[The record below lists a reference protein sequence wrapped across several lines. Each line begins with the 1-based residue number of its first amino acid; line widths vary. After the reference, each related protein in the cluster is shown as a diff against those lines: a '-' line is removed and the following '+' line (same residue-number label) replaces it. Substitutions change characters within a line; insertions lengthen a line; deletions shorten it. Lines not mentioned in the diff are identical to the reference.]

1 MRHVRSLW
9 VLVLVST
16 LVVTAP
22 TSASGWAGLSDPQ
35 TDIPVVANGET
46 GPNEIEESHTST
58 GEATLASEH
67 PSDDSTSASEELD
80 VLSPIGPAT
89 NVDVPTYE
97 TVREPG
103 GFIPSSMTTIVEDK
117 NVQLLTFPDV
127 DNFLAILKK

>member
-22 TSASGWAGLSDPQ
+22 TSASGWTDLSAPQ
-35 TDIPVVANGET
+35 TDMPAVANGET
-46 GPNEIEESHTST
+46 VPNEIEKSRTST

-67 PSDDSTSASEELD
+67 TSDDSTSASQEMD
-80 VLSPIGPAT
+80 VTSPIGPAT

-97 TVREPG
+97 
-103 GFIPSSMTTIVEDK
+103 
-117 NVQLLTFPDV
+117 L
-127 DNFLAILKK
+127 